1 MNTVAQAKSGE
12 RTRFWIAVQ
21 TNRSAIITQN
31 LALLIRL
38 VTEQEEV
45 EVLCSMQEVE
55 LESHCRLHLRPPP
68 SPESKSFQRN
78 ILDRDVITNLFVVI
92 VDMVARLEIAPPEMI
107 RFSDIDWNHH
117 QQLKPRQHCLTHH
130 SGIWLHPP
138 EKSHKFSRGVGRLQ
152 QRPRALQVLKHCPH
166 NCRALDSARIR

>member
-45 EVLCSMQEVE
+45 EVLCLMQEVE
-55 LESHCRLHLRPPP
+55 
-68 SPESKSFQRN
+68 
-78 ILDRDVITNLFVVI
+78 
-92 VDMVARLEIAPPEMI
+92 
-107 RFSDIDWNHH
+107 
-117 QQLKPRQHCLTHH
+117 
-130 SGIWLHPP
+130 
-138 EKSHKFSRGVGRLQ
+138 
-152 QRPRALQVLKHCPH
+152 
-166 NCRALDSARIR
+166 